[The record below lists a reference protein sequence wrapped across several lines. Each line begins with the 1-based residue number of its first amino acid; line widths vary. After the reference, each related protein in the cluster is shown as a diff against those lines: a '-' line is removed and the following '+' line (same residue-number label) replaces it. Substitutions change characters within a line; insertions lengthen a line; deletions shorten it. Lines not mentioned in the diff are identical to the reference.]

1 MTETRPLNYMPTLDE
16 AVRYI
21 HSNPAVAWEILRP
34 QIGLATEAEAV
45 SDARLRELWK
55 LNGGAVAK
63 GNRAWIEIDLLPH
76 LLREVVSAVVR
87 AARHE
92 I

>member
-1 MTETRPLNYMPTLDE
+1 MTDENRINYVPTLDE

-21 HSNPAVAWEILRP
+21 RSNPAVAWEILRG
-34 QIGLATEAEAV
+34 QIGLVTEAEAV
-45 SDARLRELWK
+45 SDGRLRELWK
-55 LNGGAVAK
+55 LNGGVVGK
-63 GNRAWIEIDLLPH
+63 GNRAWIEVDLLPG